1 MSSPIPSP
9 LRTRR
14 STGLDVPAA
23 LFHGSLTSLV
33 SEGPPIIPP
42 RSPNRSP
49 NASYVALPL
58 PLSPPP
64 SPPPAPV
71 TKVTIISIIREEVPI
86 DLDPSTASSRTRQT
100 ARRQH
105 VLTRTL
111 GYRDLLRSSSTTTTA
126 SHSSSPSA
134 AAAGS
139 DKVKFSQRSSSSTTT
154 TTPTNTSSSSHAA
167 SPESLHRASPDSA
180 RPGGKTARKTPK
192 RDSVARIAWLW
203 AEGWRARLRGGG
215 DVVERARW
223 EWKLED
229 EGARYQKEARVT
241 AAHGR
246 RDEGI
251 VNRDCDEVVERRAS
265 RKSVRWAKDC

>member
-1 MSSPIPSP
+1 MPSPMSSPIPSP

-139 DKVKFSQRSSSSTTT
+139 DKVK
-154 TTPTNTSSSSHAA
+154 
-167 SPESLHRASPDSA
+167 ASPDSA

-251 VNRDCDEVVERRAS
+251 VNRDGDEVVGRRAS